1 MSEQH
6 RHESAAASGSAAA
19 SRSVGARRSAAGG
32 QSGSVFSKSE
42 MMIAAAARELA
53 GKRVCFVGVGLPN
66 IAVNLAKRTVAPDL
80 ELVYEAGVFGAE
92 PARLPLSIGDPT
104 IVTGST
110 AVMSMFELFAYY
122 LQRGL
127 VDVGFLGA
135 AQIDRYGNINTTV
148 IGDYAHP
155 KTRLPG
161 SGGACEIAIHA
172 RAVFVIMRQSKRSFV
187 ERIDF
192 RTSPGN
198 IGGPDGARIRRAGG
212 WNGGGPSVVVTD
224 LGIYH
229 FDEATGEMRLDSLH
243 PGATLEQVR
252 DAMGWEPQVAD
263 RLATTPAPSTEE
275 LRLIREELDPQGVYT
290 K

>member
-1 MSEQH
+1 V
-6 RHESAAASGSAAA
+6 SAPRPGDGDAFT
-19 SRSVGARRSAAGG
+19 R
-32 QSGSVFSKSE
+32 SE
-42 MMIAAAARELA
+42 MMIVAAARELA
-53 GKRVCFVGVGLPN
+53 GRRVCFVGVGLPN
-66 IAVNLAKRTVAPDL
+66 IAVNLAKRTVAPGL

-135 AQIDRYGNINTTV
+135 AQIDRFGNINTTV

-155 KTRLPG
+155 RTRLPG

-172 RAVFVIMRQSKRSFV
+172 RQVFVIMRQAKRSFV

-198 IGGPDGARIRRAGG
+198 AGGVAGARRRTEAGWHG
-212 WNGGGPSVVVTD
+212 QGPSVVVTD

-229 FDEATGEMRLDSLH
+229 FDEASGQMRLDSLH
-243 PGATLEQVR
+243 PGATLADVH
-252 DAMGWEPQVAD
+252 DAMAWEPLVSPGLG
-263 RLATTPAPSTEE
+263 RTPAPTVEE
-275 LRLIREELDPQGVYT
+275 LRLIREELDPAGVYT
-290 K
+290 T